1 MMHLRNPDRQQAGSY
16 TGPSAS
22 PTVNG
27 YIAFFKG
34 GRRLGV
40 RVFNE
45 QQLTV
50 AGAYVQRLDDAAPC
64 ITRPR

>member
-27 YIAFFKG
+27 YIAFVNAGDLAFNWPPESA
-34 GRRLGV
+34 LGELKQV
-40 RVFNE
+40 
-45 QQLTV
+45 L
-50 AGAYVQRLDDAAPC
+50 
-64 ITRPR
+64 